1 LPKTLRHGT
10 SRQQAG
16 EDLEEGGFPA
26 AGRADDRHELAVAH
40 GEIDV
45 LKRHQRVGAA
55 PEALPQMPDR
65 NGVAVQ
71 RFPHHL
77 ARDPWRV
84 TLFFRAGPVKQ
95 VFERTRKPSLP
106 Q

>member
-1 LPKTLRHGT
+1 MSRRGPSIGVPRQERIAVGG
-10 SRQQAG
+10 RQQAG
-16 EDLEEGGFPA
+16 EDLEEGRLAA
-26 AGRADDRHELAVAH
+26 AGRADDRHELAVAY

-45 LKRHQRVGAA
+45 LKGHQRVGAA

-71 RFPHHL
+71 RFSHHF

-84 TLFFRAGPVKQ
+84 TLFF
-95 VFERTRKPSLP
+95 
-106 Q
+106 

>member
-1 LPKTLRHGT
+1 
-10 SRQQAG
+10 
-16 EDLEEGGFPA
+16 
-26 AGRADDRHELAVAH
+26 
-40 GEIDV
+40 
-45 LKRHQRVGAA
+45 
-55 PEALPQMPDR
+55 MPDR